1 MATKFD
7 NKVRIALVNFISI
20 RDVNSFQ
27 NIKTD
32 EDIFLT
38 HEVLI
43 SLFLFIALDRFKK
56 FSVTM
61 GNHRDDTLEFTS
73 LVYITMGKY
82 HVIIHF
88 AFIESFALVD
98 FNNIKNIIFDK
109 DALFKRCMN
118 NVSIMFSNLVVH
130 YVVNYFSF
138 LDKSSCF
145 SLF

>member
-1 MATKFD
+1 ME
-7 NKVRIALVNFISI
+7 LLNFISI

-27 NIKTD
+27 NIETD

-43 SLFLFIALDRFKK
+43 SLFLLIALDRFKK
-56 FSVTM
+56 FGVTM
-61 GNHRDDTLEFTS
+61 RNHRNDTLEFTS
-73 LVYITMGKY
+73 LVDITMWKY
-82 HVIIHF
+82 HVIIHIT
-88 AFIESFALVD
+88 FIESFALVN

-130 YVVNYFSF
+130 YVINNFSF
-138 LDKSSCF
+138 LYKSS
-145 SLF
+145 LLNQ